1 MAAIAGDII
10 EVRYAHPTL
19 GSGVFYPKSGEGS
32 TFDYGGFR
40 RADDAQ
46 MMDGSGAAIKQ
57 FNRTM
62 PFFEVTVANDDNTR
76 EDLSRATALAGSP
89 VDATWTIAHF
99 SGAIY
104 QLQGSPVGD
113 LQGELNDGTF
123 TLKVSGS
130 NQAIK
135 IA

>member
-1 MAAIAGDII
+1 MAAIAGDIL

-19 GSGVFYPKSGEGS
+19 GSGVFYPKTAEGS

-40 RADDAQ
+40 TTDDAQ
-46 MMDGSGAAIKQ
+46 MLDGSGARIKQ
-57 FNRTM
+57 LNRTA

-89 VDATWTIAHF
+89 VDATWTVSHV

-104 QLQGSPVGD
+104 QLEGSPVGD
-113 LQGELNDGTF
+113 LQGEFNDGTF
-123 TLKVSGS
+123 TLKVMGS
-130 NQAIK
+130 NQAVK